1 MTNIKAVL
9 AEANR
14 LASQPRFDLSSLYYK
29 VYVRHAADLPQ
40 IRAELAHC
48 VGGALKAVYLQAD
61 VCRQDLLLEIEATA
75 AHPLLLMSGQ
85 RD

>member
-1 MTNIKAVL
+1 MTNIEAVL

-14 LASQPRFDLSSLYYK
+14 LASQSRFDLSSLYYK
-29 VYVRHAADLPQ
+29 VCVRHPADLAQ
-40 IRAELAHC
+40 IRAELARC
-48 VGGALKAVYLQAD
+48 VADALKAVYLQAD

-75 AHPLLLMSGQ
+75 AHPLVSMSGR